1 MAKVIQITNRQP
13 FVVCTTLVTVSSL
26 HSNSFWSLMAHRNHA
41 VVQKY
46 LFLVVENSVALPMAN
61 HRKKL
66 DVIEFH
72 RDLKENGDLFFHLY
86 LKQFRRIFFFFFP
99 FFPSLK
105 VKMIERK
112 HRKWEIVESCE
123 ALQKS
128 RGLYIIVKNFR
139 DL

>member
-46 LFLVVENSVALPMAN
+46 LFLVVENSVALPMPN

-86 LKQFRRIFFFFFP
+86 LKQFRRIFFFFSFLS
-99 FFPSLK
+99 FTK
-105 VKMIERK
+105 
-112 HRKWEIVESCE
+112 
-123 ALQKS
+123 
-128 RGLYIIVKNFR
+128 G
-139 DL
+139 

>member
-1 MAKVIQITNRQP
+1 MP
-13 FVVCTTLVTVSSL
+13 
-26 HSNSFWSLMAHRNHA
+26 
-41 VVQKY
+41 
-46 LFLVVENSVALPMAN
+46 N

-86 LKQFRRIFFFFFP
+86 LKQFRRIFFFFP